1 MPRPEIMS
9 RTMVTGHY
17 QPVMEVWRR
26 TETGV
31 APRRQ
36 GATRLRQGFGAVSPK
51 LWVQDERR
59 RTTENIG
66 NI

>member
-1 MPRPEIMS
+1 
-9 RTMVTGHY
+9 V
-17 QPVMEVWRR
+17 VKVWRR
-26 TETGV
+26 TETGE
-31 APRRQ
+31 APRWQ

-51 LWVQDERR
+51 FAAAGTSRERR